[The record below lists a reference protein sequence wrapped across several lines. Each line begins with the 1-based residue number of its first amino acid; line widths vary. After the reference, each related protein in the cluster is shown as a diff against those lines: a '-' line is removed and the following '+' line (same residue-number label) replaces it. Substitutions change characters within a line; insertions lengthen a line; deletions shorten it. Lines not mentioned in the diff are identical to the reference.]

1 MILEIKT
8 TRHFNAVAE
17 RFFNENINKIR
28 KDIPGFY
35 TLLMT
40 NKKEMDKFVE
50 VVIDLT
56 KEYFYKGHDEQS
68 GYCLFR
74 KVNQTKS
81 RAFLR
86 SLALIHRYVYKKC
99 LHAFNR

>member
-8 TRHFNAVAE
+8 TKQFNAVAE
-17 RFFNENINKIR
+17 RFFYENINKIR

-35 TLLMT
+35 ISIMT
-40 NKKEMDKFVE
+40 NKKEMDMFIE

-56 KEYFYKGHDEQS
+56 KDYFYKGHDEQS

-86 SLALIHRYVYKKC
+86 SLAFTHRYVYNNV
-99 LHAFNR
+99 LAL

>member
-1 MILEIKT
+1 MIFMILEIKT
-8 TRHFNAVAE
+8 TKQFNAVAE
-17 RFFNENINKIR
+17 RFFYENINKIR

-35 TLLMT
+35 MSIMT
-40 NKKEMDKFVE
+40 NKKEMDMFIE

-56 KEYFYKGHDEQS
+56 KDYFYKGHDEQS

-86 SLALIHRYVYKKC
+86 SLAFTHRYVYNNV
-99 LHAFNR
+99 LAL

>member
-8 TRHFNAVAE
+8 TKQFNAVAE
-17 RFFNENINKIR
+17 RFFYENINKIR

-35 TLLMT
+35 MSIMT
-40 NKKEMDKFVE
+40 SKKEMDMFIE

-56 KEYFYKGHDEQS
+56 KDYFYKGHDEQS

-86 SLALIHRYVYKKC
+86 SLAFTHRYVYNNV
-99 LHAFNR
+99 LAL

>member
-8 TRHFNAVAE
+8 TKQFNAVAE
-17 RFFNENINKIR
+17 RFFYESINKIR

-35 TLLMT
+35 ISIMT
-40 NKKEMDKFVE
+40 TKKEMDMFIE

-56 KEYFYKGHDEQS
+56 KDYFYKGHDEQS

-74 KVNQTKS
+74 KVNQKKS

-86 SLALIHRYVYKKC
+86 SLAFTHRYVYNNV
-99 LHAFNR
+99 LAL

>member
-8 TRHFNAVAE
+8 TKQFNAVAE
-17 RFFNENINKIR
+17 RFFYENINKIR

-35 TLLMT
+35 MSIMT
-40 NKKEMDKFVE
+40 NKKEMDMFIE

-56 KEYFYKGHDEQS
+56 KDYFYKGHDEKS

-86 SLALIHRYVYKKC
+86 SLAFTHRYVYNNV
-99 LHAFNR
+99 LAL

>member
-8 TRHFNAVAE
+8 TKQFNAVAE
-17 RFFNENINKIR
+17 RFFYENINKIR

-35 TLLMT
+35 MSIMT
-40 NKKEMDKFVE
+40 NKKEMDMFIE

-56 KEYFYKGHDEQS
+56 KDYFYKGHDEQS

-86 SLALIHRYVYKKC
+86 SLAFTHRYVYNNV
-99 LHAFNR
+99 LAL

>member
-8 TRHFNAVAE
+8 TKQFNAVAE
-17 RFFNENINKIR
+17 RFFYENINKIR

-35 TLLMT
+35 MSIMT
-40 NKKEMDKFVE
+40 NKKEMDMFIE

-56 KEYFYKGHDEQS
+56 KDYFYKGHDEQS

-86 SLALIHRYVYKKC
+86 SLAFTHRYVYNNA
-99 LHAFNR
+99 LAL

>member
-8 TRHFNAVAE
+8 TKQFNAVAE
-17 RFFNENINKIR
+17 RFFYENINKIR

-35 TLLMT
+35 MSIMT
-40 NKKEMDKFVE
+40 NKKEMDMFIE

-56 KEYFYKGHDEQS
+56 KDCFYKGHDEQS

-86 SLALIHRYVYKKC
+86 SLAFTHRYVYNNV
-99 LHAFNR
+99 LAL